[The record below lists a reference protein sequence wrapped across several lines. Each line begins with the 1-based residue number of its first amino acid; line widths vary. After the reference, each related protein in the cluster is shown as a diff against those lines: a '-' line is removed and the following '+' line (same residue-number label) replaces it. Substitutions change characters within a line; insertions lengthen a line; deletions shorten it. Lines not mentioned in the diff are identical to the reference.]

1 MTYECLLYEV
11 KDGIAT
17 LTLNRPDRLNALG
30 GTLRQDL
37 FDAVTRAAADPDVRV
52 MVVTGAGKGFCSGG
66 DVKAMGEAKAG
77 QRERPLIEKIA
88 PGRDRTLLAMREAP
102 QPIIAAV
109 NGAAAGAGMNLALGC
124 DIRIAST
131 AARFTQAFVKRGL
144 HPDWGGTYF
153 LPRVV
158 GMAKA
163 CEMIFTGD
171 IIDAAE
177 ALRLGI
183 VSRVVAPEELLPTA
197 YDLARRIA
205 AGPAGGDPSRQA
217 VTLRERGPRS
227 ARRTPDRDH
236 GPEHLLRDGG
246 RDGRHPG
253 LRREARA
260 GLQGTRDPGPKGIV
274 LTGPRLAVL
283 LGCCIALAATRPIV
297 GPALARGEARFARPG
312 WFWFRG
318 AGLS

>member
-1 MTYECLLYEV
+1 MPALRR

-17 LTLNRPDRLNALG
+17 LTLNRPERLNALG

-37 FDAVTRAAADPDVRV
+37 HDAVTRAGADPEVRV

-124 DIRIAST
+124 DLRIAST
-131 AARFTQAFVKRGL
+131 AAKFTQAFVKRGL

-163 CEMIFTGD
+163 CEMIFTGEV
-171 IIDAAE
+171 IDAAE

-197 YDLARRIA
+197 YEVARRIA
-205 AGPAGGDPSRQA
+205 AGPPVA
-217 VTLRERGPRS
+217 
-227 ARRTPDRDH
+227 
-236 GPEHLLRDGG
+236 
-246 RDGRHPG
+246 
-253 LRREARA
+253 
-260 GLQGTRDPGPKGIV
+260 I
-274 LTGPRLAVL
+274 RLAKRSL
-283 LGCCIALAATRPIV
+283 YANEDLDL
-297 GPALARGEARFARPG
+297 
-312 WFWFRG
+312 RG
-318 AGLS
+318 ALQMETMAQNICFETEDATEGIRAFGEKRAPTFKGR

>member
-30 GTLRQDL
+30 GSLRDDL
-37 FDAVTRAAADPDVRV
+37 HHAVTRSAADPEVRV
-52 MVVTGAGKGFCSGG
+52 MVITGAGKGFCSGG

-77 QRERPLIEKIA
+77 QRERPLVEKIA

-153 LPRVV
+153 LPRMV
-158 GMAKA
+158 GTAKA

-171 IIDAAE
+171 VIDAAE
-177 ALRLGI
+177 AERLGI
-183 VSRVVAPEELLPTA
+183 VSRVVAPEELMPTA
-197 YDLARRIA
+197 YELARRIA
-205 AGPAGGDPSRQA
+205 AGPPVA
-217 VTLRERGPRS
+217 
-227 ARRTPDRDH
+227 
-236 GPEHLLRDGG
+236 
-246 RDGRHPG
+246 
-253 LRREARA
+253 
-260 GLQGTRDPGPKGIV
+260 I
-274 LTGPRLAVL
+274 RLAKRSIYANSEL
-283 LGCCIALAATRPIV
+283 DLRAALQVETMAQNICFETEDATEGIR
-297 GPALARGEARFARPG
+297 AFGEKRAPVFKGR
-312 WFWFRG
+312 
-318 AGLS
+318 

>member
-17 LTLNRPDRLNALG
+17 LTLNRPERLNALG

-37 FDAVTRAAADPDVRV
+37 HDAVTRAGADPEVRV

-77 QRERPLIEKIA
+77 QRERPLLEKIA

-124 DIRIAST
+124 DLRIAST
-131 AARFTQAFVKRGL
+131 AAKFTQAFVKRGL

-163 CEMIFTGD
+163 CEMIFTGEV
-171 IIDAAE
+171 IDAAE

-183 VSRVVAPEELLPTA
+183 VSQIVAPEELLPTA
-197 YDLARRIA
+197 YEVARRIA
-205 AGPAGGDPSRQA
+205 AGPPVA
-217 VTLRERGPRS
+217 
-227 ARRTPDRDH
+227 
-236 GPEHLLRDGG
+236 
-246 RDGRHPG
+246 
-253 LRREARA
+253 
-260 GLQGTRDPGPKGIV
+260 I
-274 LTGPRLAVL
+274 RLAKRSL
-283 LGCCIALAATRPIV
+283 YANEDLDL
-297 GPALARGEARFARPG
+297 
-312 WFWFRG
+312 RG
-318 AGLS
+318 ALQMETMAQNICFETEDATEGIRAFGEKRAPIFKGR

>member
-30 GTLRQDL
+30 GSLREDL
-37 FDAVTRAAADPDVRV
+37 HDAVTRSAADPEVRV
-52 MVVTGAGKGFCSGG
+52 MVITGAGKGFCSGG

-158 GMAKA
+158 GTAKA

-171 IIDAAE
+171 VIDAAE
-177 ALRLGI
+177 AERLGI
-183 VSRVVAPEELLPTA
+183 VSRVVAPEELMPAA
-197 YDLARRIA
+197 YELARRIA
-205 AGPAGGDPSRQA
+205 AGPPVA
-217 VTLRERGPRS
+217 
-227 ARRTPDRDH
+227 
-236 GPEHLLRDGG
+236 
-246 RDGRHPG
+246 
-253 LRREARA
+253 
-260 GLQGTRDPGPKGIV
+260 I
-274 LTGPRLAVL
+274 RLAKRSIYANSEL
-283 LGCCIALAATRPIV
+283 DLRAALQVETMAQNICFETEDATEGIR
-297 GPALARGEARFARPG
+297 AFGEKRAPTFKGR
-312 WFWFRG
+312 
-318 AGLS
+318 